1 MNHWNLWSEVEADM
15 MVWRMMQGV
24 QYEVE
29 ANMDCGIRS
38 HFEYLSLSL
47 SLSTYFASSEK
58 YDWGH

>member
-1 MNHWNLWSEVEADM
+1 M

-47 SLSTYFASSEK
+47 SLSSYFASSEK